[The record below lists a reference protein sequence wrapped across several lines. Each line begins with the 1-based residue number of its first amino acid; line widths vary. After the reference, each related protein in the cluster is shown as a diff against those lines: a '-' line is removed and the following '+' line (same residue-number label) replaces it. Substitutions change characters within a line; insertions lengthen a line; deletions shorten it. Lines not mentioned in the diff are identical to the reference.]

1 MQALA
6 GREAAVGKMEKV
18 TVVPNVLLEATSQ
31 LTENL
36 VQSEQILRFQEATR
50 KLQGDKEAT
59 VLLTEFSILQQKLR
73 GRQRSTQI
81 SEEDIKRLRVLQNAI
96 STNEIIQE
104 KELAEEYAIAFLHE
118 VNQEISNILGVDFAT
133 LARRSGGC
141 C

>member
-6 GREAAVGKMEKV
+6 GREAAVDKMEKV
-18 TVVPNVLLEATSQ
+18 LVVPNVLLEATSQ

-50 KLQGDKEAT
+50 KLQSDKEAT

>member
-1 MQALA
+1 MRALV
-6 GREAAVGKMEKV
+6 GQEVAVGKTAKV
-18 TVVPNVLLEATSQ
+18 PVVPNTLLEATSQ

>member
-1 MQALA
+1 
-6 GREAAVGKMEKV
+6 VDKMEKV
-18 TVVPNVLLEATSQ
+18 LVVPNVLLEATSQ

-50 KLQGDKEAT
+50 KLQSDKEAT